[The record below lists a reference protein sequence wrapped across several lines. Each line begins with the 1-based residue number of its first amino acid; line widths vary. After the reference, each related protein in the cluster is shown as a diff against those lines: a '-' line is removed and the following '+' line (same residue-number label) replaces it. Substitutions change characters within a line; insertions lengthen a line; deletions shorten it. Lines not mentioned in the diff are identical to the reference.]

1 MARFELSS
9 SRDAITESNSF
20 AFKQTLKGAAL
31 AFVISVILLLICAVI
46 MTYSPIPDGA
56 IRGVT
61 IAVSGI
67 SIFFASII
75 VARRSKR
82 QGWLSGASC
91 GLLYAVLLYLFGS
104 MIMFDFSF
112 TLSTVIVFGLGF
124 LLGAF
129 GGIIGINTKKKKRS
143 SR

>member
-1 MARFELSS
+1 MSS
-9 SRDAITESNSF
+9 NRDVVADSGAF

-56 IRGVT
+56 SRGVT
-61 IAVSGI
+61 IAVSAI
-67 SIFFASII
+67 SILIASVV
-75 VARRSKR
+75 VARRSRR

-104 MIMFDFSF
+104 LIMLDFSI
-112 TLSTVIVFGLGF
+112 TLSTAIIFGLGF
-124 LLGAF
+124 LLGAA
-129 GGIIGINTKKKKRS
+129 GGIIGINTKKRKRN

>member
-1 MARFELSS
+1 MARIEFSGN
-9 SRDAITESNSF
+9 RDVITDGGAF

-31 AFVISVILLLICAVI
+31 AFVISIVLLLVCAVI

-67 SIFFASII
+67 SILIASISA
-75 VARRSKR
+75 ARKSKR
-82 QGWLSGASC
+82 QGWLSGASA

-104 MIMFDFSF
+104 LIMLDFSI
-112 TLSTVIVFGLGF
+112 TLSTVIVFALGF

-129 GGIIGINTKKKKRS
+129 GGIIGINMKSKRKKR
-143 SR
+143 